1 MKLKAVNK
9 LHSAT
14 TSELL
19 AMSKLVQMVS
29 NHEQFY
35 KVTPDEWKE
44 YLCVSLGLER
54 EGADAMIN
62 RSRRLANRIL
72 VEYDAQ

>member
-1 MKLKAVNK
+1 MKLKPVNK

-19 AMSKLVQMVS
+19 AMSKLVQMVA

-35 KVTPDEWKE
+35 KITPKEWNE
-44 YLCVSLGLER
+44 YLCTSLGMER

-62 RSRRLANRIL
+62 RSRKLANRML
-72 VEYDAQ
+72 AEYDAQ